1 MKSGKEITLTSYNNN
16 FKILAGA
23 VENYKEPASVFLN
36 ITTWLVMIEKVK
48 NIDIL
53 VKEYR
58 SAIKQYLKN
67 SPHVNN
73 QFDINNVVDINISP
87 TGIKSS
93 KPTFFEL
100 ELNLYQKGIFLPL
113 VKPKNS
119 EVKNLKPF
127 LEKIAN
133 DIINLPI
140 FASNEN
146 FEFKLTKNL

>member
-1 MKSGKEITLTSYNNN
+1 MKSGKEITLTSYNEN

-23 VENYKEPASVFLN
+23 VENYKSPTSVFLN
-36 ITTWLVMIEKVK
+36 ITTWLVMVEKVK
-48 NIDIL
+48 NIDFLI
-53 VKEYR
+53 KEYR
-58 SAIKQYLKN
+58 GAIKHYLKN
-67 SPHVNN
+67 SPHIRA
-73 QFDINNVVDINISP
+73 QFDINNIVDIDISP
-87 TGIKSS
+87 TGIKTS

-100 ELNLYQKGIFLPL
+100 ELNLYQKGEFLPL

-119 EVKNLKPF
+119 EAKDLKPF

-146 FEFKLTKNL
+146 FQFKLTKN